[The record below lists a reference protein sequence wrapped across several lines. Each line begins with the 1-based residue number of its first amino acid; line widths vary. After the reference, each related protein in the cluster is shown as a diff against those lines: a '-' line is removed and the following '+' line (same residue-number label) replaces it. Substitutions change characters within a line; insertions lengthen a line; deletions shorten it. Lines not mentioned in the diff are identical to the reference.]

1 MNWKSDL
8 KLSDLDHHTR
18 LEITCKSCGHSRY
31 ETRDSLA
38 VNTKLVPLYLDQI
51 EGHIR
56 CSKRTCRGA
65 VRIAL
70 IHANKMEGFVG
81 GMA

>member
-1 MNWKSDL
+1 MNWKTDL
-8 KLSDLDHHTR
+8 KLSDLDNRTR
-18 LEITCKSCGHSRY
+18 LEITCRSCGHSRY
-31 ETRDSLA
+31 ETRDSLS
-38 VNTKLVPLYLDQI
+38 TYPKLVHLYLDQI
-51 EGHIR
+51 EGHLR
-56 CSKRTCRGA
+56 CSKRTCRGS